1 MPPDLCPSV
10 EGLFD
15 FRDVKLAETGDL
27 GHKLSAVPE
36 TLAWSA
42 YSDPALPALERQRI
56 FARAWQYVGHLGEFG
71 DEAGYVAGR
80 VGDIPVVVTRD
91 RGGVFRAFLNVCRH
105 RGSVLAAGAAARET
119 LQCPYH
125 AWTYGLDGTL
135 KAAPRSN
142 REPGFDCEG
151 ISLRPAS
158 VGAWGPFL
166 FVNPDPEATPL
177 ADVLGDLPELVA
189 NAGVVVD
196 RLKLHGRAES
206 TVEANWKLVSEN
218 FLECYHCA
226 VAHPGFSAVVDVSA
240 DAYELA
246 LGDSF
251 SSQFGPVRE
260 NNKGLDTKG
269 EVARSQFH
277 FLWPNTMINIFPG
290 RTNFSIGP
298 VLPAGPER
306 TERYLDYFFGPEV
319 DDVWISELLELDSQ
333 VGAED
338 KVLVENVQ
346 RGVATGLIDRGR
358 LLPESE
364 RLIVDFQRRVRTALS

>member
-1 MPPDLCPSV
+1 V
-10 EGLFD
+10 
-15 FRDVKLAETGDL
+15 AE
-27 GHKLSAVPE
+27 A
-36 TLAWSA
+36 LAWRT
-42 YSDPALPALERQRI
+42 YSDPGLVAHERERI
-56 FARAWQYVGHLGEFG
+56 FARAWQYVGHLGELG
-71 DEAGYVAGR
+71 EGAGYVAGR

-91 RGGVFRAFLNVCRH
+91 RDGALRAFLNVCRH
-105 RGSVLAAGAAARET
+105 RGSVLAAGRGTRET

-125 AWTYGLDGTL
+125 AWTYGLDGSL

-158 VGAWGPFL
+158 VGVWGPFL
-166 FVNPDPEATPL
+166 FASPDPEAAPL
-177 ADVLGDLPELVA
+177 ADVLGDLPKLVA
-189 NAGVVVD
+189 AAGVD
-196 RLKLHGRAES
+196 IEDLQHHDRAES
-206 TVEANWKLVSEN
+206 AVEANWKLVAEN

-226 VAHPGFSAVVDVSA
+226 VAHPGFSAVVDVSP
-240 DAYELA
+240 DAYELE

-251 SSQFGPVRE
+251 STQFGPVRQ
-260 NNKGLDTKG
+260 NGSGLDTDG
-269 EVARSQFH
+269 EVTRSQFH

-290 RTNFSIGP
+290 RTNLSIGP

-306 TERYLDYFFGPEV
+306 TERFLDYFFAPQVEEG
-319 DDVWISELLELDSQ
+319 WISELLELDGQ

-346 RGVATGLIDRGR
+346 RGVASGLIERGR

-364 RLIVDFQRRVRTALS
+364 RLIVDFQHRLQAALG

>member
-1 MPPDLCPSV
+1 MP
-10 EGLFD
+10 E
-15 FRDVKLAETGDL
+15 A
-27 GHKLSAVPE
+27 
-36 TLAWSA
+36 LAWSA
-42 YSDPALPALERQRI
+42 YSDPALAAVERERI
-56 FARAWQYVGHLGEFG
+56 FARAWQYVGHLGELG
-71 DEAGYVAGR
+71 GGPGYVSAR

-91 RGGVFRAFLNVCRH
+91 RDDVLRAFLNVCRH

-125 AWTYGLDGTL
+125 AWTYGLDGEL

-166 FVNPDPEATPL
+166 FANPDPEAAPL

-189 NAGVVVD
+189 AAGVDVD
-196 RLKLHGRAES
+196 GLRHHARAES
-206 TVEANWKLVSEN
+206 TVEANWKLVAEN

-226 VAHPGFSAVVDVSA
+226 VAHPGFSALVDVSP

-246 LGDSF
+246 LGDAF

-260 NNKGLDTKG
+260 NGRGLDTEG

-290 RTNFSIGP
+290 RTNLSIGP
-298 VLPAGPER
+298 VLPAGAER
-306 TERYLDYFFGPEV
+306 TERFLDYFFGPAVEEA
-319 DDVWISELLELDSQ
+319 WIGELLDFDGQ

-346 RGVATGLIDRGR
+346 RGVATSLIERGR
-358 LLPESE
+358 LLPVTE
-364 RLIVDFQRRVRTALS
+364 RLIVDFQRRVQTAVG

>member
-1 MPPDLCPSV
+1 MP
-10 EGLFD
+10 E
-15 FRDVKLAETGDL
+15 
-27 GHKLSAVPE
+27 SAMPE

-42 YSDPALPALERQRI
+42 YSDPALPPLERERI
-56 FARAWQYVGHLGEFG
+56 FARAWQYVGHLGELG
-71 DEAGYVAGR
+71 DGAGFVASR

-91 RGGVFRAFLNVCRH
+91 RDGAVRAFLNVCRH
-105 RGSVLAAGAAARET
+105 RGSVLATGAAARET

-125 AWTYGLDGTL
+125 AWTYGLDGSL

-158 VGAWGPFL
+158 VGLWGPFL
-166 FVNPDPEATPL
+166 FVNPNPETAPL

-189 NAGVVVD
+189 SAGVDVD
-196 RLKLHGRAES
+196 RLELHRRAES
-206 TVEANWKLVSEN
+206 AVDANWKLVAEN

-226 VAHPGFSAVVDVSA
+226 VAHPGFSAVVDVSP

-246 LGDSF
+246 LGSSF
-251 SSQFGPVRE
+251 STQLGPLRE
-260 NNKGLDTKG
+260 NGQGLDTEG
-269 EVARSQFH
+269 EVRRSQCH

-290 RTNFSIGP
+290 RTNLSIGP

-306 TERYLDYFFGPEV
+306 TERFLDYFFGP
-319 DDVWISELLELDSQ
+319 DTDAAWISELLEFDGQ

-346 RGVATGLIDRGR
+346 RGVAAGLIERGR

-364 RLIVDFQRRVRTALS
+364 RLIVDFQQRVQAAVGS

>member
-1 MPPDLCPSV
+1 MAT
-10 EGLFD
+10 
-15 FRDVKLAETGDL
+15 DVANR
-27 GHKLSAVPE
+27 
-36 TLAWSA
+36 TLPWGW
-42 YSDPALPALERQRI
+42 YSDPAVLELERERI
-56 FARAWQYVGHLGEFG
+56 FRRSWQYVGHTGE
-71 DEAGYVAGR
+71 VAEPGSFATTR
-80 VGDIPVVVTRD
+80 VGDVPVVLVRD
-91 RGGVFRAFLNVCRH
+91 REDTLRAFLNVCRH
-105 RGSVLAAGAAARET
+105 RGSVLATGAAGRET

-125 AWTYGLDGTL
+125 AWTYGLDGAL
-135 KAAPRSN
+135 KAAPRSE

-151 ISLRPAS
+151 ISLRAAS
-158 VGAWGPFL
+158 VGVWGPLL
-166 FVNPDPEATPL
+166 FANPSPEAPL
-177 ADVLGDLPELVA
+177 LTDVLSGLPQLVA
-189 NAGVVVD
+189 DAGVDVHEL
-196 RLKLHGRAES
+196 RFHGRSDS
-206 TVEANWKLVSEN
+206 TVDANWKLVAEN

-226 VAHPGFSAVVDVSA
+226 VAHPAFSALVDVSP

-246 LGDSF
+246 PGDSF

-260 NNKGLDTKG
+260 NGKGLDIEG
-269 EVARSQFH
+269 EVTRSQFH

-306 TERYLDYFFGPEV
+306 TDRFLDYFFGPEADETWV
-319 DDVWISELLELDSQ
+319 DELLRFDDQ

-364 RLIVDFQRRVRTALS
+364 RLIADFQQRIRATLA